1 MQKHDV
7 NAMRAASLNT
17 VQLAP
22 HAICQSL
29 SPIHCKPAKAY
40 QNKNMWTHSRVGP
53 EPSLQ
58 EPFVDYADSD
68 CQLPTFATRVI
79 RGKENVSPPEATAP
93 PLDNEDEELEAF
105 SKGRTQARDAMIQVE
120 GIPRMFI
127 LVDFQKW
134 GSPHCREML
143 KKRNDFMLKM
153 HKKMKKVSF
162 CEVND
167 IFCVS
172 PIRYYED
179 TGMGNEPSRQVM
191 CSSPKQAFGLRKKPA
206 LYNILDRKQ
215 DAVDVFWI

>member
-7 NAMRAASLNT
+7 RALQEASLNT

-22 HAICQSL
+22 SAICHSL
-29 SPIHCKPAKAY
+29 SPIHCKPTMAH
-40 QNKNMWTHSRVGP
+40 QTKNTWTRPRVGP

-68 CQLPTFATRVI
+68 CQLPAFAA

-93 PLDNEDEELEAF
+93 PLDNEDDELEAF
-105 SKGRTQARDAMIQVE
+105 GKGRTQARDAMIQVE

-127 LVDFQKW
+127 LVDFEKW

-143 KKRNDFMLKM
+143 KKRNDLMLKM
-153 HKKMKKVSF
+153 QKKVKKVSF

-179 TGMGNEPSRQVM
+179 TGIGNEPSRQIM
-191 CSSPKQAFGLRKKPA
+191 CRSPKQAFGLRKKPA